1 MLCPSGSAGAAVAG
15 QVSAGLAPLSGG
27 AAAAAPA
34 PASPPGGAAALP
46 GAQRFCR
53 SLRLSSIF
61 VVRRGEKCREIRSGC
76 GRGARRGFTGCFAAL
91 EHPGEAAAGQRE
103 DDFLSQL
110 PTNARVSC
118 LLNNS
123 APANVVCFFLL
134 FLSLLQLLWCKRS
147 SYRQQ
152 NRASDGTYRWGQ

>member
-1 MLCPSGSAGAAVAG
+1 MSERLCRRGGSGAGERRAG
-15 QVSAGLAPLSGG
+15 SFVRG

-34 PASPPGGAAALP
+34 PASPPGAAALR

-53 SLRLSSIF
+53 SLPLSSIF
-61 VVRRGEKCREIRSGC
+61 VVRRGARCGDSWSGC

-103 DDFLSQL
+103 DDFPSQL
-110 PTNARVSC
+110 ATNAHVSC

-123 APANVVCFFLL
+123 AAANVVCFFLL
-134 FLSLLQLLWCKRS
+134 FLSCS
-147 SYRQQ
+147 SSG
-152 NRASDGTYRWGQ
+152 ASVVAIDNKIEQAMVRTDGA